1 MNDIINSIVIG
12 VTTGISTVEATK
24 NYENLKAIIKDEN
37 FQLFMSKII
46 PFSKNALS
54 KLKINNFRFFNTVRV
69 ALVFTE
75 IYQILEKKGFNTPQA
90 IAEKILFPAIES
102 ISEDENI
109 EVEKDLRDK
118 WVNLLSSE
126 ITGNSV
132 HASFVET
139 LKQLDSI
146 DSKILD
152 MVWDNRNKATYP
164 DKYKG
169 FPLKYLT
176 RWLNNKY
183 DSALNNEQ
191 IIDSVDILESLGLC
205 YTLTIEEGTLTTEKG
220 TQLNFKRKGIKFM
233 EIVSSSNIPECF
245 Y

>member
-24 NYENLKAIIKDEN
+24 NYENLKAIIKDEK

-46 PFSKNALS
+46 PFSKNSLS
-54 KLKINNFRFFNTVRV
+54 KLKIDNFRFFNTIRV

-75 IYQILEKKGFNTPQA
+75 IYQILESKGFNTPQA
-90 IAEKILFPAIES
+90 ISEKILFSAIES

-118 WVNLLSSE
+118 WINLLSSE
-126 ITGNSV
+126 IIGNSV
-132 HASFVET
+132 HSSFVET

-146 DSKILD
+146 DSKILN
-152 MVWDNRNKATYP
+152 MVWDDRNKTKFP
-164 DKYKG
+164 DKFKG
-169 FPLKYLT
+169 FSLKYLT

-183 DSALNNEQ
+183 DLALNNEQ
-191 IIDSVDILESLGLC
+191 IMDSVDILESLGLC
-205 YTLTIEEGTLTTEKG
+205 YTLTTEKG
-220 TQLNFKRKGIKFM
+220 TQINFKRKGIKFM